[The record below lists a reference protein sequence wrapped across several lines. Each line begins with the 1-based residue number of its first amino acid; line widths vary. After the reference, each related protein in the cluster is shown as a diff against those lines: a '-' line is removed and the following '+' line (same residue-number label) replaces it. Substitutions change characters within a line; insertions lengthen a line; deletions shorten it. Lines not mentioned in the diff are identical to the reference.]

1 MESLPLGHYLKLVRP
16 DGSELRFQNFH
27 IGQTSQGYLF
37 LPFGF
42 SGMTVARDGGNV
54 DATLGF
60 PNNEV
65 ARSWA
70 DEAIQNDWIAIVEV
84 CIVNLID
91 YPEYPAT
98 QLYQYVGQVAGGGW
112 SDTLV
117 TLKLNTVLDAVGN
130 DIPKRTLH
138 QALVGFLPVTSNI
151 AL

>member
-1 MESLPLGHYLKLVRP
+1 MESLPLGHYLKFVRS
-16 DGSELRFQNFH
+16 DGRELRFQNFH
-27 IGQTSQGYLF
+27 IGQTSQDHMF

-60 PNNEV
+60 PNNV
-65 ARSWA
+65 IARGWA
-70 DEAIQNDWIAIVEV
+70 DEAIRDNWIAVVEV
-84 CIVNLID
+84 CIVNRVDDAAAPPTL
-91 YPEYPAT
+91 
-98 QLYQYVGQVAGGGW
+98 LYQYVGQVAGGGW

-117 TLKLNTVLDAVGN
+117 RLKLNTVLDAVGA

-138 QALVGFLPVTSNI
+138 QALVGHLPVTSNI